1 MLTFLWMLRQL
12 IDTAR
17 QAAGGEGEGRGEGG
31 GRETG
36 GRSLVSGC
44 NKDETI
50 S

>member
-17 QAAGGEGEGRGEGG
+17 QAAGGEGEERGEGG
-31 GRETG
+31 GSG